1 MINRGSFQI
10 QLASIMEMLSKAA
23 VVEIGKLVDECSSV
37 LRSEISQHMNENEAL
52 KKKCYLLEIELK
64 TVKLHER
71 KRVIA
76 SRCQNG
82 VQVSGQIFTHR
93 ATENREKQSAP
104 AIESVFGKDWC
115 MDLWRDGESIPQDK
129 ETTIGSA
136 ILGDDEVTQAI
147 DLVDNEPDLVF
158 IKEELFE
165 DQPVDQQRGHASN
178 RKRSVAVE
186 DAPAVERAAASQLHL
201 YKGDLNTYPA
211 GSHQVQPDT
220 EQPTSI
226 ESLMEDPT
234 LAGLVDH
241 TEPGPVDHTEPGPD
255 TANGMYMDYPPRN
268 TYAPRNRPSHQQ
280 GTGKDL
286 KQQFDC
292 LFCGKSFGYLS
303 YLKVHIRRHSGEKPF
318 GCTVCG
324 KRFAQKTYLKLHQR
338 THSGEKPYSCT
349 ECGKSFS
356 QKSSLNVHLRSH
368 TGEKPYSCVDCG
380 KSYTYKHGFNTHQCF
395 K

>member
-1 MINRGSFQI
+1 MNTMINRGSFQT

-23 VVEIGKLVDECSSV
+23 VVEIGKLVDECSAV
-37 LRSEISQHMNENEAL
+37 LRSEISQHMNENDAL

-76 SRCQNG
+76 NRCQNG

-136 ILGDDEVTQAI
+136 ILGDDGVTQAI
-147 DLVDNEPDLVF
+147 DLEDNEPDLVF

-211 GSHQVQPDT
+211 GSQQVQPDT

-241 TEPGPVDHTEPGPD
+241 TAVPGPD
-255 TANGMYMDYPPRN
+255 TADGMYMDYPPRN

-395 K
+395 N